1 MFPEGPVVTDATG
14 CFYDKGLRF
23 GCTRCSRCCRHTPGF
38 VFLSTSDMRSLSAAL
53 GLPEAEVR
61 SRYCREVAFGLVT
74 RLSLKEKPNL
84 DCVFWQEDGCSV
96 YEARP
101 LQCRS
106 FPFWASALSSRAEW
120 EETASHCPGI
130 GRGPLHSRVE
140 IERWVRR
147 RIRAGFLEG

>member
-1 MFPEGPVVTDATG
+1 VPGIEQ
-14 CFYDKGLRF
+14 CFYDEGLRF
-23 GCTRCSRCCRHTPGF
+23 GCTRCSNCCRHTPGY
-38 VFLSTSDMRSLSAAL
+38 VFLSAGDLRSLSSAL
-53 GLPEAEVR
+53 GLPEADVR
-61 SRYCREVAFGLVT
+61 SRYCREVALGVVT

-84 DCVFWQEDGCSV
+84 DCVFWEGEGCSV

-120 EETASHCPGI
+120 DETASHCPGI
-130 GRGPLHSRVE
+130 GRGPVHSRAE

-147 RIRAGFLEG
+147 RVRAGFLEG